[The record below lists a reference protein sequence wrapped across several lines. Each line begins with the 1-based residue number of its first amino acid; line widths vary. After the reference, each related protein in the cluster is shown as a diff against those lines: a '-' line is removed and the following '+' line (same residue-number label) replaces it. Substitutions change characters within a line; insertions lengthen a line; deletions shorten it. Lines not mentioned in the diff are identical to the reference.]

1 MRIKIGKLRILILW
15 GDPLD
20 GLRKDYEKA
29 VKHHEM
35 IKKLRDEVQKRID
48 EENEPEYIKEVKGWL
63 RDGSLLNAVKS
74 YLKANPGIG
83 LRDAKIAVDNINSK
97 MEIDAKNK

>member
-29 VKHHEM
+29 KHHEM
-35 IKKLRDEVQKRID
+35 IKKLEVQKRID
-48 EENEPEYIKEVKGWL
+48 EENEPEYIKKVKGWL
-63 RDGSLLNAVKS
+63 RDHEAS
-74 YLKANPGIG
+74 
-83 LRDAKIAVDNINSK
+83 
-97 MEIDAKNK
+97 